1 MLQTKE
7 QGWNLL
13 KQINEEEISNLHEK
27 IIQSNDS
34 KDPNIRIR
42 MEAWIEKIWEAFNK
56 DLEELKNKQT
66 EMNNTITE
74 MKNTL
79 GRINNRITEA
89 EEQICDL
96 EDRMMEFSTAEKNK
110 EREVKR
116 NENSLRGL

>member
-1 MLQTKE
+1 
-7 QGWNLL
+7 
-13 KQINEEEISNLHEK
+13 
-27 IIQSNDS
+27 
-34 KDPNIRIR
+34 
-42 MEAWIEKIWEAFNK
+42 
-56 DLEELKNKQT
+56 
-66 EMNNTITE
+66 MNNTITE

>member
-1 MLQTKE
+1 
-7 QGWNLL
+7 
-13 KQINEEEISNLHEK
+13 
-27 IIQSNDS
+27 
-34 KDPNIRIR
+34 
-42 MEAWIEKIWEAFNK
+42 
-56 DLEELKNKQT
+56 
-66 EMNNTITE
+66 